1 MRVPLRQHAV
11 AAAFLLMTTGAFTL
25 VPAFTGDVVMS
36 ATFRDNFRPFREGE
50 PAWMSPPSWL
60 EELALEVSP
69 AQARFGAWASHLSQ
83 HDVFLSVYP
92 AHLAAHRAIESGTWP
107 LWDDRVMA
115 GSPLAANT
123 MIQPLSPFF
132 WVSFLG
138 SVWSGYML
146 MLFAQVFACALGFYA
161 YFRYRGHTA
170 PAAVVGALAITFSPY
185 LLYFM
190 PYGSAVGGF
199 AFVPLVLYSIE
210 QLFQPEQRR
219 SALVLTALLSLGLAG
234 QLVATNLQL
243 ASYQLL
249 FEGLYAASLA
259 ILAARR
265 GTLRKVSVGLGL
277 VAFVVAMFLAAGQ
290 MLPTVELLEQS
301 GRDPSKYAG
310 FNSLHPALL
319 LTAVAPTW
327 LGAPASGQYAGG
339 VLFFLPPS
347 SALVLAFGA
356 GVWFLALVGAIK
368 RDTGRGLLLALL
380 VGLPMWFVLARWS
393 VLEGWLEGLPGFAS
407 AHALRVTTLSGI
419 AAGLLVPRGFDVL
432 YGSDASIGFRR
443 IAVRVAAAMM
453 LFAAVTVIAF
463 LGFGGPIAHYALR
476 LDTPFWP
483 GLAVGLLVV
492 VVLAALSQAQGSG
505 KIAHSSIWACLV
517 ASLEIALLVNGRLDY
532 VPQDDLYPQT
542 ELTQALE
549 GLVRD
554 RPGRFVGVT
563 EPDTYP
569 TFHGDNLP
577 PNVASVYGLH
587 DARGFVPVPT
597 VYQEMGMALAE
608 NPEKPAH
615 FPAAAHLTHLRSPWL
630 SRLGV
635 RYAASSQET
644 PSAGY
649 VRVHQGP
656 PHVDENPSAWPV
668 VSFMQ
673 CVDRIGDGG
682 ADELALAKRAIN
694 GSASGLLVGRDG
706 ADVLDR
712 LGLSFPKCGG
722 DASVPPAL
730 PYEQPRP
737 GHLIIQA
744 QGREPGL
751 VRIAQ
756 SFLPGFEA
764 TLDGQP
770 LPVLRADF
778 GLQAVPVPHGGTLEV
793 RYKPASWTAG
803 RQLSLV
809 GLLCLVGLL
818 VSAWWRSRSPSP
830 HRGAEQ

>member
-11 AAAFLLMTTGAFTL
+11 AAAFLLMATGAFTL
-25 VPAFTGDVVMS
+25 VPAFAGDVIMS
-36 ATFRDNFRPFREGE
+36 ATFRDNFRPFRDGE

-60 EELALEVSP
+60 EDLAFEVSP

-132 WVSFLG
+132 WVSFL
-138 SVWSGYML
+138 SSIWTGYML

-161 YFRYRGHTA
+161 YFRYRRHSA
-170 PAAVVGALAITFSPY
+170 PAAIVGALAITFSPY

-190 PYGSAVGGF
+190 PYGSVVGGF

-210 QLFQPEQRR
+210 QLFQQRR
-219 SALVLTALLSLGLAG
+219 PAPVLAALLGIGLAG
-234 QLVATNLQL
+234 QLVGTNLQL

-259 ILAARR
+259 ISAARR
-265 GTLRKVSVGLGL
+265 GTLRKASFGVGF
-277 VAFVVAMFLAAGQ
+277 VAFVVAMLLAAGQ
-290 MLPTVELLEQS
+290 MLPTIELLEQS

-319 LTAVAPTW
+319 LTSVAPTW

-347 SALVLAFGA
+347 STLVLAFGA
-356 GVWFLALVGAIK
+356 GVWFLALVGAMK
-368 RDTGRGLLLALL
+368 RDTGRRLLVALL
-380 VGLPMWFVLARWS
+380 IGLPTLFALARWS
-393 VLEGWLEGLPGFAS
+393 VLEGWLERLPGFAS
-407 AHALRVTTLSGI
+407 AHALRVTTLSGV
-419 AAGLLVPRGFDVL
+419 AAGLLVPRGFDAL
-432 YGSDASIGFRR
+432 YGSDASIGFQRV
-443 IAVRVAAAMM
+443 AVRVAVAMVG
-453 LFAAVTVIAF
+453 LTALSVIAV
-463 LGFGGPIAHYALR
+463 LAFGGPIAQYALR

-492 VVLAALSQAQGSG
+492 VVLAALSKTRASG
-505 KIAHSSIWACLV
+505 KIAQSSIWACLV
-517 ASLEIALLVNGRLDY
+517 ASLEIALLVNGRIDY
-532 VPQDDLYPQT
+532 VPQDELYPQT
-542 ELTQALE
+542 ELTKTLE
-549 GLVRD
+549 ELVRD
-554 RPGRFVGVT
+554 RPGRIVGVT

-569 TFHGDNLP
+569 AFHGDNLP
-577 PNVASVYGLH
+577 PNVASVYGFH

-597 VYQEMGMALAE
+597 LYQEMGMALAE
-608 NPEKPAH
+608 SPQKPAH
-615 FPAAAHLTHLRSPWL
+615 FPAAAHLTHLESPWL
-630 SRLGV
+630 WRLGV
-635 RYAASSQET
+635 RYAASAQET
-644 PSAGY
+644 PSPGY
-649 VRVHQGP
+649 IRVHQGP

-673 CVDRIGDGG
+673 CVDRIGEG
-682 ADELALAKRAIN
+682 APDELALAKRAIN
-694 GSASGLLVGRDG
+694 GSASGLLLGRDA

-712 LGLSFPKCGG
+712 LGLTFPQCGS

-730 PYEQPRP
+730 TYEQPRP
-737 GHLIIQA
+737 GHLIIQVE
-744 QGREPGL
+744 GREPGL

-764 TLDGQP
+764 SLDGRP

-778 GLQAVPVPHGGTLEV
+778 GLQAVPVPRGGILEV
-793 RYKPASWTAG
+793 RYKPPSWTVG
-803 RQLSLV
+803 WQLSLV

-818 VSAWWRSRSPSP
+818 ASAWWRSRSPSP
-830 HRGAEQ
+830 HRRVER